1 MTKRWTNSNYCNI
14 KDEMV
19 ESLESKY
26 PLVGMN
32 REDIYN
38 ILGNPNGKVCKYD
51 YEEDNKITK
60 FVV

>member
-1 MTKRWTNSNYCNI
+1 
-14 KDEMV
+14 MV